1 MIVDRRGLIEHFAE
15 LGEEEKKI
23 LILGHPHADPDA
35 VGSAL
40 ALGEILD
47 FLGAEVITGVPKNLS
62 KLSNSV
68 LDSLDENISIDPV
81 VDSDVVIVLD
91 TSSLGQL
98 KEYED
103 KIESSDS
110 EIIFID
116 HHRLDEGALDR
127 IDKYYGSEDITST
140 AELVL
145 EIEKGLEYG
154 FKPKTALLLLTGI
167 ISDTGHLKF
176 ANENTF
182 KAIASLLEKGA
193 DYKEALEILETPEDP
208 SKKVAMLK
216 AAQRSELFKAHNRW
230 FVFSEIGAYESDAA
244 SLFIKIGADV
254 AAVASENDEKIRMST
269 RSKSGVA
276 SETNLHLGELMSK
289 LADKFD
295 GTGGGHAG
303 AAAMTV
309 QASLEDV
316 KKATVEEVKKML
328 KPA

>member
-1 MIVDRRGLIEHFAE
+1 MMIERKSLTEHFSK
-15 LGEEEKKI
+15 LGEGEKKV

-35 VGSAL
+35 VSSVM
-40 ALGEILD
+40 ALGEMLE
-47 FLGAEVITGVPKNLS
+47 FLGAKVITGVPKNLS

-68 LDSLDENISIDPV
+68 LDSLDENLTIDPS
-81 VDSDVVIVLD
+81 VDADTVIVLD
-91 TSSLGQL
+91 TSSLDQM
-98 KEYED
+98 KDYED
-103 KIESSDS
+103 KIESLNP

-116 HHRLDEGALDR
+116 HHRPDEETLNK
-127 IDKYYGSEDITST
+127 IDKYYGDEKTSST
-140 AELVL
+140 AELIL
-145 EIEKGLEYG
+145 KLGEELNFEFNSKI
-154 FKPKTALLLLTGI
+154 ALLLLTGI

-193 DYKEALEILETPEDP
+193 NYKEALEILKTPQDP

-216 AAQRSELFKAHNRW
+216 AAQRSELQKAHNRW
-230 FVFSEIGAYESDAA
+230 IVFSEIGAYESDAA

-254 AAVASENDEKIRMST
+254 AVVASENGKKIRMSA
-269 RSKSGVA
+269 RSKSGLA

-289 LADKFD
+289 IADQFD

-303 AAAMTV
+303 AAAVTV
-309 QASLEDV
+309 TEKLEKV
-316 KKATVEEVKKML
+316 KKTTMKEIKKML